1 MARFEI
7 LVEVNGVK
15 YELDTYKEEPISLT
29 YNVADVADISARN
42 AAFSKTIKI
51 PETRNNR
58 EIFDDISDLAIDS
71 TFNPNKRTKAWI
83 LVDTAIVF
91 EGYLQLRKVFVDK
104 SSETADY
111 EVVIFADND
120 NFFTQLGE
128 NFLTDLDFSELDHDW
143 NATNIRQSWTQSYS
157 AGYYYPLIDYGRNWI
172 LGDINGWTSSYTTE
186 VKVKDMFPSTNVKY
200 ILDKIFADTN
210 YTYQSSFL
218 ESDIFTS
225 LYIPFNREKIIRNIN
240 TADNRLAISRATI
253 ATFSNASAIGF
264 PPLTITTG
272 AGGGQQGGANV
283 IANPV
288 WGAQLFLN
296 RIPFN
301 YEASPYGDPDNLWN
315 TTTYE
320 YTAPSNV
327 PNQLFSCNFDITFN
341 YRADLNEYSR
351 KLPNAGDF
359 ANYIVFKRSRNPL
372 TGVTMSGGSIIP
384 VNGSTTPVPFLP
396 ALIPGIQ
403 YDNSNKRVYGQV
415 STDILDQPT
424 GQRRKLYPGE
434 KVWMEVRYSV
444 STQHMNSLGQLVAAT
459 PPNIGFV
466 LPAGKL
472 LITFNTPNTF
482 FNVLSQEV
490 APGENI
496 QYNNIIPVNIKQKDF
511 ITSLIKMFNLYIEPS
526 KVFNNVLLIEPRDD
540 YYASGRIKDWTQKLN
555 IDQNIEEQIL
565 AETQNRQTTF
575 KYKDDKD
582 FYNEDY
588 RNNRGGVSYGEYRY
602 FMDNDFIKGEKKVE
616 LLFSPTPLVNVV
628 GSLQLVIPKIGKLN
642 NNVFS
647 ATEHN
652 IRILTRFNSSTNSTW
667 VYGDYQSMSGGQWN
681 AYTVLTSTGFGNALH
696 PFQVG
701 DYIRVAQV
709 DGGALKPML
718 QGYFKI
724 VGIRDNKSIII
735 NIPFANVGSGASVGG
750 TVFPVDGML
759 PTATDGDSWQFEGVK
774 YKAYPYLGHMNNP
787 QNPSYDLNYGQT
799 TGLYYQEETVTNN
812 NLYSTYWENYI
823 NELSDSTSRIITANF
838 YLNSFDIADFRFND
852 NIYILNQYYK
862 VNKIL
867 NYDPTREGL
876 VKVELIKTLYITVPR
891 RFSRFNTSWP
901 IQGNIGVAVTGP
913 VSPVGGVLG
922 GISGAV
928 GSGTV
933 IKGNKQ
939 LVVGSQNEVY
949 TTKAA
954 VIGDN
959 NIIASEKSY
968 VFGDGNKIQGD
979 NKSVMV
985 VGDNNTIRPGVV
997 NAFVFGNNQDVVDS
1011 NSFVVNISQITVAD
1025 VVDASRNEVLNPF
1038 PDNKLITYVSA
1049 SRNAV
1054 REFAGDDLVNY
1065 LSGGRYEA
1073 EG

>member
-7 LVEVNGVK
+7 LVEINGVK
-15 YELDTYKEEPISLT
+15 YQLDTYKEEPISLT

-58 EIFDDISDLAIDS
+58 DIFDDISDLSIDS
-71 TFNPNKRTKAWI
+71 TFNPNKRTKAYI

-91 EGYLQLRKVFVDK
+91 EGYLQLRKVFYDK
-104 SSETADY
+104 SSEKADY

-128 NFLTDLDFSELDHDW
+128 NFVTDLDFSELDHDW
-143 NATNIRQSWTQSYS
+143 SAANIRQSWTQSYS

-225 LYIPFNREKIIRNIN
+225 LYIPFNREKITRDIN
-240 TADNRLAISRATI
+240 TADNRLAISRAVI
-253 ATFSNASAIGF
+253 ATFSNAQPIGF

-272 AGGGQQGGANV
+272 GGGGQGGGANV
-283 IANPV
+283 ISNPV
-288 WGAQLFLN
+288 WGAQLFRS

-301 YEASPYGDPDNLWN
+301 YESSPYGDPDNLWN
-315 TTTYE
+315 TTLYE
-320 YTAPSNV
+320 YTAPVNV

-341 YRADLNEYSR
+341 FRTDIAEYSR
-351 KLPNAGDF
+351 KLPNAGDY

-372 TGVTMSGGSIIP
+372 TGVTMSAGSIIP
-384 VNGSTTPVPFLP
+384 VNGSTTPIPF
-396 ALIPGIQ
+396 IPSAIPTLTYGTNNRI
-403 YDNSNKRVYGQV
+403 YGQV
-415 STDILDQPT
+415 ATDILDQPT

-444 STQHMNSLGQLVAAT
+444 GTQLMANSGQLVS
-459 PPNIGFV
+459 GV
-466 LPAGKL
+466 LPANTL

-482 FNVLSQEV
+482 FNVLSPDV
-490 APGENI
+490 APNESI
-496 QYNNIIPVNIKQKDF
+496 QYNNIIPKNVKQKDF
-511 ITSLIKMFNLYIEPS
+511 INSLIKMFNLYVEPS
-526 KVFNNVLLIEPRDD
+526 KEFSNVLLIEPRDD

-555 IDQNIEEQIL
+555 IAQDIEEQIL

-588 RNNRGGVSYGEYRY
+588 RNNRAGVSYGEYRY

-616 LLFSPTPLVNVV
+616 LIFSPTPIVNVL
-628 GSLQLVIPKIGKLN
+628 GSSQLVIPKIGKLN

-652 IRILTRFNSSTNSTW
+652 IRILTRFNSSTNSSW
-667 VYGDYQSMSGGQWN
+667 IYGDYQSMSGGQFN
-681 AYTVLTSTGFGNALH
+681 AYTVLTSNGFGNALH

-701 DYIRVAQV
+701 DWIRVAQS

-718 QGYFKI
+718 QNYFKI
-724 VGIRDNKSIII
+724 VGIRDTKSIII
-735 NIPFANVGSGASVGG
+735 NIPFSSVGSGASVGG
-750 TVFPVDGML
+750 TVYPIDGML

-812 NLYSTYWENYI
+812 NLYSTYWQNYI

-891 RFSRFNTSWP
+891 RFSRWNQSWP
-901 IQGNIGVAVTGP
+901 IQGNVGVAVTGP

-939 LVVGSQNEVY
+939 IVIGAQNEVY
-949 TTKAA
+949 TTKSA

-959 NIIASEKSY
+959 NIVASEKSY
-968 VFGDGNKIQGD
+968 VFGDANTIQGD

-985 VGDNNTIRPGVV
+985 VGDNNIIRPGVT
-997 NAFVFGNNQDVVDS
+997 NTFVFGDNQDVSDS
-1011 NSFVVNISQITVAD
+1011 NSFVVNMAQITVAD

-1038 PDNKLITYVSA
+1038 PDTKLISYVSA

-1065 LSGGRYEA
+1065 LSGGRYEV
-1073 EG
+1073 EE

>member
-7 LVEVNGVK
+7 LVEINGQK

-58 EIFDDISDLAIDS
+58 DIFDDISDLAIDS

-104 SSETADY
+104 SSEKADY

-143 NATNIRQSWTQSYS
+143 TAGNIRQSWTQSYS

-225 LYIPFNREKIIRNIN
+225 LYIPFNREKIIRDIN
-240 TADNRLAISRATI
+240 TADNRLAVSRLSV
-253 ATFSNASAIGF
+253 ATFSNASPIGF

-272 AGGGQQGGANV
+272 GGGPGGGGV
-283 IANPV
+283 TIANPV
-288 WGAQLFLN
+288 WGAQLFLG

-301 YEASPYGDPDNLWN
+301 YEGTPYGDPDNLWN
-315 TTTYE
+315 TTLYE

-341 YRADLNEYSR
+341 YRTDIAEYSR
-351 KLPNAGDF
+351 KLPNTGDY

-372 TGVTMSGGSIIP
+372 TGVTVSGGSIIP
-384 VNGSTTPVPFLP
+384 VNGSISPIPFLP
-396 ALIPGIQ
+396 SVIPNLTYGT
-403 YDNSNKRVYGQV
+403 NNRVYGQI

-424 GQRRKLYPGE
+424 GQRRKLYTGE
-434 KVWMEVRYSV
+434 KVWMEVRYCV
-444 STQHMNSLGQLVAAT
+444 GTQLMANSGQLTPNT
-459 PPNIGFV
+459 PPAIGYS
-466 LPAGKL
+466 LPVGKL

-496 QYNNIIPVNIKQKDF
+496 QYNNIIPKNVKQKDF

-526 KVFNNVLLIEPRDD
+526 KDFNNVLLIEPRDD

-582 FYNEDY
+582 FYNESYKND
-588 RNNRGGVSYGEYRY
+588 RGGVSYGEYRY
-602 FMDNDFIKGEKKVE
+602 FFDNDFIKGEKKVE
-616 LLFSPTPLVNVV
+616 LIFSPTPIVNVV
-628 GSLQLVIPKIGKLN
+628 GSTQLIIPKIGKLN

-647 ATEHN
+647 PTEHN

-667 VYGDYQSMSGGQWN
+667 IYGDYQFMSGGQFN
-681 AYTVLTSTGFGNALH
+681 AYTVLTSNGFGNQLH

-701 DYIRVAQV
+701 DWIRIAQS
-709 DGGALKPML
+709 DGGVLKPML

-724 VGIRDNKSIII
+724 VGIRDTKSIII
-735 NIPFANVGSGASVGG
+735 NIPFSDVGSGAAVGG
-750 TVFPVDGML
+750 TVFPIDGML
-759 PTATDGDSWQFEGVK
+759 PTATDGDSWQFEGVR

-891 RFSRFNTSWP
+891 RFSRWIQSWP
-901 IQGNIGVAVTGP
+901 IQGNVGVAVKQP
-913 VSPVGGVLG
+913 ISPVGGIIG

-939 LVVGSQNEVY
+939 LVIGAQNEVY
-949 TTKAA
+949 TTKSA

-968 VFGDGNKIQGD
+968 VFGDGNRVQGD
-979 NKSVMV
+979 NKSVMII
-985 VGDNNTIRPGVV
+985 GDNNIIRPGVT
-997 NAFVFGNNQDVVDS
+997 NTFVFGNNQDVTDS
-1011 NSFVVNISQITVAD
+1011 NSLVVNLAQITVAD
-1025 VVDASRNEVLNPF
+1025 AVDASRNEVLNPF
-1038 PDNKLITYVSA
+1038 PDTKLINYVSA

-1054 REFAGDDLVNY
+1054 REFAGDDLVNF

-1073 EG
+1073 EV